1 MDDNQQLNEE
11 QVMNGFHA
19 FLISALR
26 HAKVERLLD
35 DELLASAEADLM
47 ICGPA
52 LCLYFAALRSNTNPP
67 GVPLPRPRGSDEPQ
81 KRLTATTCPPGFLPF
96 FELWAR
102 AVPKIQSLA
111 PEHTYDLASIIC
123 GKAPVT
129 LPAEIPSPFPESP
142 NAEQTVLAKV
152 HAIAADLRAV
162 AIEISQRRSFQVRY
176 QDDLQAALN
185 LGDPTSPGGPRVTP
199 ATAKFVPPPG
209 YEEAAAAS
217 PHSTPF
223 DDKHPDDSAYSSIP
237 SSKAPAYGYSL
248 GVPGSPSSP
257 LSSHGHTRQSSTER
271 RYAALPPLP
280 PGAPEGK
287 GQFVGGFAPPGS
299 PRSPVNGVGEFDSPY
314 DGPMPGGWAP
324 LRVPQRSSTP
334 TPPSRVGTTYGHRAT
349 QSATLPVPGASS
361 IPRPA
366 SPSLLTANDPA
377 IMIIRE
383 TLYAGLADA
392 LSEAPGLLDLLDT
405 DPLRAYFAA
414 VGLAILNVSLTSITP
429 RGSIRAVLGQE
440 LTLDLCPPPLR
451 PLMMEFAAIGESAK
465 EIAEEDD
472 LRAMRLAER
481 GMDIPEP
488 RIDRLKRTLQT
499 GVATQRQEE
508 RAARR
513 NTRRHARETGRGRST
528 HPREEE
534 ANGGDTSGSS
544 DEGRQS
550 PSSSTVRFANRVNEL
565 ALRMTSLP
573 AFKERQQEVF
583 SILKGILE

>member
-1 MDDNQQLNEE
+1 MMDDNQQLTEE

-52 LCLYFAALRSNTNPP
+52 LCLYFAALRSNTSPP

-81 KRLTATTCPPGFLPF
+81 KRLTATTCPHGFLPF

-129 LPAEIPSPFPESP
+129 LPTEIPSPFPESP
-142 NAEQTVLAKV
+142 SAEQTILAKV

-209 YEEAAAAS
+209 YEEAAATS
-217 PHSTPF
+217 PHSLPF
-223 DDKHPDDSAYSSIP
+223 DGKPPDNSEYSSIP

-248 GVPGSPSSP
+248 DVPGSPSSP
-257 LSSHGHTRQSSTER
+257 PSSRGHSRQSSTER

-280 PGAPEGK
+280 PGSQGEQ

-299 PRSPVNGVGEFDSPY
+299 PRSPIGGGGGFGSPH

-334 TPPSRVGTTYGHRAT
+334 TPTRTSTTYGHRAT
-349 QSATLPVPGASS
+349 QSANLAVPGSSS

-366 SPSLLTANDPA
+366 SPSFLTANDPA

-392 LSEAPGLLDLLDT
+392 LSEAPGLMDLLET
-405 DPLRAYFAA
+405 DSPRVYFAA

-440 LTLDLCPPPLR
+440 LTLEACPPPLR

-472 LRAMRLAER
+472 RRAMHLAER

-508 RAARR
+508 RATRR
-513 NTRRHARETGRGRST
+513 NTRRLARERERGRST
-528 HPREEE
+528 NPREEP
-534 ANGGDTSGSS
+534 NGGEDTSGSS

-573 AFKERQQEVF
+573 TFKERQQEVF
-583 SILKGILE
+583 SILKGVRG

>member
-1 MDDNQQLNEE
+1 MDDNQRLNEE

-67 GVPLPRPRGSDEPQ
+67 GVPLPRPRGSNEPQ
-81 KRLTATTCPPGFLPF
+81 KRLTAATCPDGFLPF

-129 LPAEIPSPFPESP
+129 LPAELPSPFPESP
-142 NAEQTVLAKV
+142 SSEQTILSRV
-152 HAIAADLRAV
+152 HSIAADLRAV
-162 AIEISQRRSFQVRY
+162 AIEISQRRSFQLRY
-176 QDDLQAALN
+176 QEDLQAALN
-185 LGDPTSPGGPRVTP
+185 LGDPTSPAGPRAGP
-199 ATAKFVPPPG
+199 ATATFVPPPG
-209 YEEAAAAS
+209 YEEASATS
-217 PHSTPF
+217 PTYVQLGGKKK
-223 DDKHPDDSAYSSIP
+223 DDFGYNPTP
-237 SSKAPAYGYSL
+237 SSKAPAYGFTL
-248 GVPGSPSSP
+248 DVPGSPPSPPSSR
-257 LSSHGHTRQSSTER
+257 GHSRPSSTER

-280 PGAPEGK
+280 DGAPGEEA
-287 GQFVGGFAPPGS
+287 FVGGFAPPGS
-299 PRSPVNGVGEFDSPY
+299 PRSPIAGGGGFGSPHEES
-314 DGPMPGGWAP
+314 MPGGWAP

-334 TPPSRVGTTYGHRAT
+334 APARTSTPHGHRVT
-349 QSATLPVPGASS
+349 QSAQLPVPGSGS
-361 IPRPA
+361 IPARPA

-377 IMIIRE
+377 ITIIRE

-392 LSEAPGLLDLLDT
+392 LVEAPGLLDLLDQ
-405 DPLRAYFAA
+405 DPPRVYFAA

-440 LTLDLCPPPLR
+440 LTLEACPTPLR
-451 PLMMEFAAIGESAK
+451 PLMAEFAAIGGSAK

-472 LRAMRLAER
+472 RRAMHLAER

-508 RAARR
+508 RAARKS
-513 NTRRHARETGRGRST
+513 TRRMVRERERGRST
-528 HPREEE
+528 QPRDEE
-534 ANGGDTSGSS
+534 ANGGEDTSGSS

-573 AFKERQQEVF
+573 TFKQRQQEVF
-583 SILKGILE
+583 AILKSVRG

>member
-1 MDDNQQLNEE
+1 MDDNQQLSEE

-19 FLISALR
+19 FLVSALR

-67 GVPLPRPRGSDEPQ
+67 GVPLPRPRGVMSPKSDLL
-81 KRLTATTCPPGFLPF
+81 RLHAPLDFSPSLNYGL
-96 FELWAR
+96 E
-102 AVPKIQSLA
+102 QS
-111 PEHTYDLASIIC
+111 PRYT
-123 GKAPVT
+123 PVT
-129 LPAEIPSPFPESP
+129 LPADIPSPFPESP
-142 NAEQTVLAKV
+142 TAEQTILSKV

-176 QDDLQAALN
+176 QEDLQAALN
-185 LGDPTSPGGPRVTP
+185 LGDPTSPGGPRTVP

-209 YEEAAAAS
+209 YEEAASAS
-217 PHSTPF
+217 PHSAVLCGKISEPSVYT
-223 DDKHPDDSAYSSIP
+223 SVP
-237 SSKAPAYGYSL
+237 SSKAPSYGYGL
-248 GVPGSPSSP
+248 GMPASPP
-257 LSSHGHTRQSSTER
+257 LNSRQSSTDR
-271 RYAALPPLP
+271 RYAELPPLP
-280 PGAPEGK
+280 PGTPEA
-287 GQFVGGFAPPGS
+287 GQEPFWRGGFGS
-299 PRSPVNGVGEFDSPY
+299 PNGES
-314 DGPMPGGWAP
+314 MPGGWAP

-334 TPPSRVGTTYGHRAT
+334 TPSRPNTAYGHRAT
-349 QSATLPVPGASS
+349 QSATLPVPGSSS

-377 IMIIRE
+377 ITIIRE

-392 LSEAPGLLDLLDT
+392 LVEAPELLDLLET
-405 DPLRAYFAA
+405 DPTRTYFAA
-414 VGLAILNVSLTSITP
+414 VGLAILNVSLTSVTP

-440 LTLDLCPPPLR
+440 LTLEACPQPLR

-472 LRAMRLAER
+472 RRAMHLAER

-499 GVATQRQEE
+499 GVAAQRQEE

-513 NTRRHARETGRGRST
+513 NTRRLARERERGRSI
-528 HPREEE
+528 HHQEEGE
-534 ANGGDTSGSS
+534 DTSGS

-550 PSSSTVRFANRVNEL
+550 PSSSTVRFANRLNEL

-573 AFKERQQEVF
+573 TFKQRQQEVF
-583 SILKGILE
+583 SILKGVRA